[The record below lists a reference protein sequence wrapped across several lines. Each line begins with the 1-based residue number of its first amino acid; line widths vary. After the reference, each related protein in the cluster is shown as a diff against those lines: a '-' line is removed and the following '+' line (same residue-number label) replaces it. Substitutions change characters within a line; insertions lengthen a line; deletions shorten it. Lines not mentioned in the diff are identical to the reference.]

1 MALGIRQERKVAR
14 RMVRSGLALGL
25 LAAAAGPLHAQRIP
39 FEKRVFTEQVLRSH
53 SQPVIPIYEGWYRNA
68 DGTYE
73 ICFGYFNLNMDEALD
88 IPLGE
93 RNFMEPSQY
102 DGHQPTHFTPVPGMS
117 PSSPFRSRFRRYWCA
132 FTVTVPAD
140 FSQEDQVWWTLQ
152 REDADALRT
161 PGTINPAYILDE
173 PRSGGMGELAPI
185 LRFAENGEG
194 FQGRHGAIG
203 PVMRARVGQPV
214 SLSVFIEHP
223 FEEEMWAGWVKYKG
237 PGQVTFSQ
245 PEQEV
250 AISGQRGVATTSAT
264 FSEPGEYEV
273 LFQSLDQTANFE
285 FHCCW
290 TNAYLRVSVTN

>member
-1 MALGIRQERKVAR
+1 MALGIEVVR
-14 RMVRSGLALGL
+14 RVMSCGLALGL
-25 LAAAAGPLHAQRIP
+25 LAAAAGPVHAQRIS
-39 FEKRVFTEQVLRSH
+39 FEKRFFTEQVLRSH

-88 IPLGE
+88 IPRGE
-93 RNFMEPSQY
+93 RNVLEPSQY
-102 DGHQPTHFTPVPGMS
+102 DGHQPTHFTQVPGMS

-132 FTVTVPAD
+132 FTVRVPAD
-140 FSQEDQVWWTLQ
+140 FSQDDQVWWTLQ
-152 REDADALRT
+152 REDGEALRT

-185 LRFAENGEG
+185 LRFTENGEG
-194 FQGRHGAIG
+194 FQGRHGSIG
-203 PVMRARVGQPV
+203 PVVRARVGQPV

-223 FEEEMWAGWVKYKG
+223 FEEEMWAGWVKYQG

-264 FSEPGEYEV
+264 FSEPGEYQV

-290 TNAYLRVSVTN
+290 TNAYLRINVTN